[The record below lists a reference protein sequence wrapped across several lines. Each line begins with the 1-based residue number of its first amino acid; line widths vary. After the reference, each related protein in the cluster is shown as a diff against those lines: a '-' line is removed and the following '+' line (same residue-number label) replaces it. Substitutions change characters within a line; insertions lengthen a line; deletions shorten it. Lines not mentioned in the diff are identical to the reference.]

1 MRISTDSEN
10 KDEVLKS
17 DQLKHEENFENQL
30 ENIIKKK
37 KIYILDFL

>member
-30 ENIIKKK
+30 ENNHQNCFISE
-37 KIYILDFL
+37 